1 MEALFFLITKALDIY
16 LFFIFV
22 WIIMSWMMAFGVLP
36 THNPIV
42 SNIMNFLFKITEPA
56 LNKIRQFI
64 PIIGGIDL
72 SSLILILIIYAAQ
85 IFITRDLAKFF
96 GVGY

>member
-1 MEALFFLITKALDIY
+1 
-16 LFFIFV
+16 
-22 WIIMSWMMAFGVLP
+22 LP